1 MSTTKYKHKEGRGSL
16 FKNNYKDKE
25 TQPDL
30 KGTMTD
36 LDGNEFDLSAWE
48 GTTQAG
54 DFKLSIQVSKPY
66 IKDEGK
72 SGDTSEEKDNLP
84 F

>member
-1 MSTTKYKHKEGRGSL
+1 MSTTTKYKHKEGRGSL
-16 FKNNYKDKE
+16 FKNSYKEKD

-36 LDGNEFDLSAWE
+36 LDGKEFEISAWE

-54 DFKLSIQVSKPY
+54 DFKLSIQVSTPY
-66 IKDEGK
+66 VKTEDKAKE
-72 SGDTSEEKDNLP
+72 SEEKDNLP